1 MQKENYSRRHF
12 VRQSLTFTTVAL
24 ASGLFVAS
32 KRTAF
37 ADEDTAL
44 TPAEGLAELQAGNE
58 RYVTGTHTHHD
69 YGPEREELAET
80 QKPFAMIVSCAD
92 SRVSPELAFDQS
104 RGRLFVVRVAGNFVD
119 DNGLASLEFGAA
131 VLGSQLIM
139 VLGHT
144 SCGAIK
150 AAIDVVTKGTTLPGH
165 LPGLVDNLKPAIE
178 KAQAESG
185 SGSLLENATRDNV
198 LLNMQKLQTS
208 SPVLAPLV
216 EQNKLKVVGGIYDLT
231 TGKVNLIS

>member
-1 MQKENYSRRHF
+1 MQNENYSRRHF
-12 VRQSLTFTTVAL
+12 VRQSLTFTTA
-24 ASGLFVAS
+24 AFAGGLFAANQRS
-32 KRTAF
+32 AF

-58 RYVTGTHTHHD
+58 RYVTGTHTHHE
-69 YGPEREELAET
+69 YGPERAELAET

-104 RGRLFVVRVAGNFVD
+104 RGRLFVVRIAGNFVD
-119 DNGLASLEFGAA
+119 DNGLASLEYGAA

-150 AAIDVVTKGTTLPGH
+150 AAIDVVTNGTTLPGH
-165 LPGLVDNLKPAIE
+165 LPGLVENLKPAVE

-185 SGSLLENATRDNV
+185 SLLDNATRDNV

-208 SPVLAPLV
+208 QPVLAPLV